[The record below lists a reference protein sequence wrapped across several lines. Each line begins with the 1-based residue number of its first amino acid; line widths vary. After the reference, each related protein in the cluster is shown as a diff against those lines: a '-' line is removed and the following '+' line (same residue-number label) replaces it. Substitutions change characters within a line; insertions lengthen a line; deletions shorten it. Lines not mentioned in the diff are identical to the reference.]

1 MNLKLPVIDNNSL
14 VSIGLPVYNRPTLL
28 EVALQ
33 SLSNQSYK
41 NYEIIISDDY
51 SNGHDVKNVVNKY
64 MKIDSRIRYYRQNIN
79 LGAQLNHKF
88 VLNKARGKYFLWA
101 SEDDEW
107 APLFI
112 EKCISIIALNGSAMT
127 ARSTYYNGNE
137 EKVRIDPPKLRKDNN
152 AYNNFLQYLFTMD
165 VDLFHGLHTT
175 HSISWYKNYKVF
187 DYNEICLV
195 MSQILNHNYSI
206 INEDHFTKFK
216 DINKRKPSCRK
227 KYNYINYPFFY
238 HSSLLIINSNNL
250 NEKEKINLLIR
261 LAVKIMFLFMHHENK
276 KQYYKTLIMRFI
288 AQFGNNLIRYTSRLF
303 NLCF

>member
-33 SLSNQSYK
+33 SLLNQSYN
-41 NYEIIISDDY
+41 NYEIIISDDC
-51 SNGHDVKNVVNKY
+51 SSGNDVKKIVQKY
-64 MKIDSRIRYYRQNIN
+64 MNIDYRIRYYRQNIN
-79 LGAQLNHKF
+79 LGATLNHKF
-88 VLNKARGKYFLWA
+88 VLKKARGKYFLWA
-101 SEDDEW
+101 SEDDKW
-107 APLFI
+107 SPLFI

-127 ARSTYYNGNE
+127 ARSTYNNGNE
-137 EKVRIDPPKLRKDNN
+137 EKTRIDPPKLKKDNN
-152 AYNNFLQYLFTMD
+152 AYNNVLQYLFNMD

-175 HSISWYKNYKVF
+175 HSISWYKNFKVF
-187 DYNEICLV
+187 DYSEVCLV

-216 DINKRKPSCRK
+216 DINKRKLPYRE
-227 KYNYINYPFFY
+227 KYNYRYYPFFY

-250 NEKEKINLLIR
+250 NEKEKINLLVR
-261 LAVKIMFLFMHHENK
+261 LVVKIMFLFNHHEK
-276 KQYYKTLIMRFI
+276 KHQYYKSLIMRFI
-288 AQFGNNLIRYTSRLF
+288 AQIGNNLIRYTSRLF